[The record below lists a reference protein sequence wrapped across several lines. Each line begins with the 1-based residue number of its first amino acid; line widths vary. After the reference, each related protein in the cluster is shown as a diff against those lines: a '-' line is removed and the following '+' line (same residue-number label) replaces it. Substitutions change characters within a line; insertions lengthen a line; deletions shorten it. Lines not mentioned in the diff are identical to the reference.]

1 MVSCDPKGFDT
12 VSDFCCK
19 RKRMLRLPGDPV
31 ISRPYSSDVIGKTTF
46 QYGMIRTERICESAT
61 F

>member
-46 QYGMIRTERICESAT
+46 QYGMIRTE
-61 F
+61 